1 MQNIKRQEKPN
12 KSGFVHGVGLAKAP
26 SVTCSVG
33 HLKTA
38 RYSFFTNPKYKFYE
52 TITKIPI
59 RGYRCFL

>member
-1 MQNIKRQEKPN
+1 MQNFKIQSKLN
-12 KSGFVHGVGLAKAP
+12 KSGLVHGVGWRKLP
-26 SVTCSVG
+26 NVLLYVG

-38 RYSFFTNPKYKFYE
+38 RYSFFTNPNTTFYE